1 MLLVA
6 RLSDDIPLLFVK
18 GVFLRF
24 GMEDELVV
32 MGVSALCREVIIDDF
47 GVSLGDILGIM
58 EVIEILGVL

>member
-6 RLSDDIPLLFVK
+6 RLSDDIPLLLVK

-32 MGVSALCREVIIDDF
+32 MGVSTLCGEGIIDDF
-47 GVSLGDILGIM
+47 GVSLVDIL
-58 EVIEILGVL
+58 E